1 MVRPVNARARCDGL
15 KTPPLIALSFL
26 AHMSSRSSD
35 DPQHPRSKIQLTQDY
50 DLRTLITVSDCE
62 FRLVTVSAGWVS
74 ACRAE
79 RDEVVLKPV
88 SGLPLQ

>member
-35 DPQHPRSKIQLTQDY
+35 DPQHPRIKIQLTQDY

-79 RDEVVLKPV
+79 RDEGVLKQV
-88 SGLPLQ
+88 YGLPLQ